1 VKEIKMDTLE
11 HGLGVFAPR
20 QVFRLRQVRLL

>member
-1 VKEIKMDTLE
+1 LE